1 MFEIEV
7 KVPLKDAAETEMQ
20 LIESGFC
27 KSQKIREEDHYY
39 DNASSSIK
47 NNGEALRVRHITD
60 LASGE
65 SESVITFKGKKMDT
79 VSKSRKE
86 LETGVSDGQLAEQI
100 FEAIGFSRV
109 SPSVIKV
116 RQELVWEDMTAC
128 VDRIDGLGGFLEL
141 EIVISDEEEKDSALS
156 KISLVL
162 EKLGYS
168 LSDTIRNSYLAL
180 LQGTSDECL

>member
-7 KVPLKDAAETEMQ
+7 KVPLKDAIDTTRQ
-20 LIESGFC
+20 LENIGFH

-39 DNASSSIK
+39 DNAASQIK

-60 LASGE
+60 LENGV

-100 FEAIGFSRV
+100 FAAIGFHKV

-116 RQELVWEDMTAC
+116 RQELMHDDMTAC
-128 VDRIDGLGGFLEL
+128 IDQIDGLGSFLEL
-141 EIVISDEEEKDSALS
+141 EIVVTGEEEKDDALA
-156 KISLVL
+156 KISAVL

-180 LQGTSDECL
+180 LQGTSDE